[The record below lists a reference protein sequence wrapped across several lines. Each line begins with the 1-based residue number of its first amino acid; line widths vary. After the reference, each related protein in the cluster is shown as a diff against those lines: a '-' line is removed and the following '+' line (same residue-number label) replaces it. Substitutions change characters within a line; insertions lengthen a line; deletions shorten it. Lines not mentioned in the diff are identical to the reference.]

1 MIGKLDLYRVFS
13 IVAKNNSFSRA
24 AKDLF
29 MTQPAVSQAMMQ
41 LEKELGTRLFNRTPK
56 GVTLTTEGSLLYEY
70 TNSALGLLDAG
81 EEKLLEFK
89 NLTTGQLK
97 IGVGDT
103 ISRFFLMPY
112 LEAFHTMYPNIKLQM
127 LNGTTSEICNFI
139 KSGEVDIGLCNFPIE
154 DPTLQLTACTEVQD
168 IFVCGEKY
176 KTLASKS
183 VSFEDL
189 LKFPLIFLEKK
200 SNSRKY
206 VEDYLF
212 ARGIRIE
219 PEFELGS
226 HDLVL
231 EFARSNL
238 GIACVTKEFSKD
250 YLQRGLLYELTLTES
265 IPRRSIGMCYLRSV
279 PLSRAALK
287 FVEIIE
293 EKQERKRLHSR
304 IKK

>member
-13 IVAKNNSFSRA
+13 VVAKNNSFSSA
-24 AKDLF
+24 AKDLY
-29 MTQPAVSQAMMQ
+29 MTQPAVSQAIMQ
-41 LEKELGTRLFNRTPK
+41 LENELGTRLFNRTPK
-56 GVTLTTEGSLLYEY
+56 GVTLTTEGSLLFEY

-139 KSGEVDIGLCNFPIE
+139 KSGEVDIGFCNFPIE
-154 DPTLQLTACTEVQD
+154 DSTLQLTVCTDIQD

-176 KTLASKS
+176 KTLSSKS
-183 VSFEDL
+183 LSYEDL

-212 ARGIRIE
+212 ARGVHIE

-250 YLQRGLLYELTLTES
+250 YLQRGLLYELTLRES
-265 IPRRSIGMCYLRSV
+265 IPTRSIGMCYLKSV
-279 PLSRAALK
+279 PLSRAAMK

-293 EKQERKRLHSR
+293 SKHFNTRRTIKRA
-304 IKK
+304 

>member
-13 IVAKNNSFSRA
+13 VVAKNNSFSSA
-24 AKDLF
+24 AKDLY

-41 LEKELGTRLFNRTPK
+41 LENELGTRLFNRTPK
-56 GVTLTTEGSLLYEY
+56 GVTLTTEGSLLFEY

-139 KSGEVDIGLCNFPIE
+139 KSGEVDIGFCNFPIE
-154 DPTLQLTACTEVQD
+154 DSTLQLTVCTDIQD

-176 KTLASKS
+176 KTLSSKS
-183 VSFEDL
+183 LSYEDL

-212 ARGIRIE
+212 ARGVHIE
-219 PEFELGS
+219 PEFGLGS

-250 YLQRGLLYELTLTES
+250 YLQRGLLYELTLRES
-265 IPRRSIGMCYLRSV
+265 IPTRSIGMCYLKSV
-279 PLSRAALK
+279 PLSRAAMK

-293 EKQERKRLHSR
+293 SKHFNTRRTIKRA
-304 IKK
+304 

>member
-13 IVAKNNSFSRA
+13 VVAKNSSFSRA
-24 AKDLF
+24 AKDLY

-70 TNSALGLLDAG
+70 TNSALGLLVAG
-81 EEKLLEFK
+81 EEKLFEFK

-127 LNGTTSEICNFI
+127 FNGTTSEICNFI
-139 KSGEVDIGLCNFPIE
+139 KSGEADVGFCNFPVE
-154 DPTLQLTACTEVQD
+154 DPTLQLTVCTEVQD

-176 KTLASKS
+176 RTLETKS
-183 VSFEDL
+183 LSYEDL
-189 LKFPLIFLEKK
+189 SKFPLIFLEKK

-206 VEDYLF
+206 VENYLF
-212 ARGIRIE
+212 AKGIQIA

-250 YLQRGLLYELTLTES
+250 YLQRGLLYELTLLES
-265 IPRRSIGMCYLRSV
+265 IPKRSIGMCYLKSV
-279 PLSRAALK
+279 PLSRAATK

-293 EKQERKRLHSR
+293 NKEERKRINR
-304 IKK
+304 RT

>member
-13 IVAKNNSFSRA
+13 VVAKNSSFSRA

-56 GVTLTTEGSLLYEY
+56 GITLTTEGKLLYEY

-139 KSGEVDIGLCNFPIE
+139 KSGEVDVGLCNFPLE
-154 DPTLQLTACTEVQD
+154 DVSLQLTVCTEIQD

-176 KTLASKS
+176 KTLQSKRLS
-183 VSFEDL
+183 YEDL
-189 LKFPLIFLEKK
+189 LKFPLVFLEKK
-200 SNSRKY
+200 SNSRNY
-206 VEDYLF
+206 VENYLMGQ
-212 ARGIRIE
+212 GIQIA

-238 GIACVTKEFSKD
+238 GIACVTKEFSMD
-250 YLQRGLLYELTLTES
+250 YLQRGLLYELPLMES
-265 IPRRSIGMCYLRSV
+265 IPTRSIGMCYLKSV
-279 PLSRAALK
+279 PLSRAATK

-293 EKQERKRLHSR
+293 HKQARKPINPRPL
-304 IKK
+304 K

>member
-13 IVAKNNSFSRA
+13 VVAKNSSFSRA

-56 GVTLTTEGSLLYEY
+56 GVTLTTEGKLLYEY

-139 KSGEVDIGLCNFPIE
+139 KSGEVDVGLCNFPLE
-154 DPTLQLTACTEVQD
+154 DARLQLTVCTEIQD

-176 KTLASKS
+176 KTLQSKRLS
-183 VSFEDL
+183 YEDL

-200 SNSRKY
+200 SNSRNY
-206 VEDYLF
+206 VENYLM
-212 ARGIRIE
+212 AQGIQIA

-238 GIACVTKEFSKD
+238 GIACVTKEFSMD
-250 YLQRGLLYELTLTES
+250 YLQRGLLYELPLMES
-265 IPRRSIGMCYLRSV
+265 IPTRSIGMCYLKSV
-279 PLSRAALK
+279 PLSRAATK

-293 EKQERKRLHSR
+293 RKQARKPINPRPL
-304 IKK
+304 K

>member
-13 IVAKNNSFSRA
+13 IVAKNSSFSRA

-56 GVTLTTEGSLLYEY
+56 GVTLTTEGRLLYEY

-154 DPTLQLTACTEVQD
+154 DQTLQLTACTEVQD

-176 KTLASKS
+176 KMLASKS
-183 VSFEDL
+183 LSYEDL
-189 LKFPLIFLEKK
+189 LKFPLVFLEKK

-212 ARGIRIE
+212 AKGIRIE

-265 IPRRSIGMCYLRSV
+265 VPTRSIGMCYLKSV

-293 EKQERKRLHSR
+293 QKQERKRLNSR
-304 IKK
+304 IIK

>member
-13 IVAKNNSFSRA
+13 VVAKNSSFSRA

-56 GVTLTTEGSLLYEY
+56 GVTLTTEGKLLYEY

-139 KSGEVDIGLCNFPIE
+139 KSGEVDVGLCNFPLE
-154 DPTLQLTACTEVQD
+154 DVSLQLTVCTEIQD

-176 KTLASKS
+176 KTLQSKRLS
-183 VSFEDL
+183 YEDL

-200 SNSRKY
+200 SNSRNY
-206 VEDYLF
+206 VENYLLGQ
-212 ARGIRIE
+212 GIQIA

-238 GIACVTKEFSKD
+238 GIACVTKEFSMD
-250 YLQRGLLYELTLTES
+250 YLQRGLLYELPLTES
-265 IPRRSIGMCYLRSV
+265 IPTRSIGMCYLKSV
-279 PLSRAALK
+279 PLSRAATK

-293 EKQERKRLHSR
+293 RKQARKPINPRPL
-304 IKK
+304 K

>member
-13 IVAKNNSFSRA
+13 VVAKNSSFSSA
-24 AKDLF
+24 AKDLY

-41 LEKELGTRLFNRTPK
+41 LENELGTRLFNRTPK
-56 GVTLTTEGSLLYEY
+56 GVTLTTEGSLLFEY

-139 KSGEVDIGLCNFPIE
+139 KSGEVDIGFCNFPIE
-154 DPTLQLTACTEVQD
+154 DSTLQLTVCTDIQD

-176 KTLASKS
+176 KTLSSKS
-183 VSFEDL
+183 LSYEDL

-212 ARGIRIE
+212 ARGVHIE

-250 YLQRGLLYELTLTES
+250 YLQRGLLYELTLRES
-265 IPRRSIGMCYLRSV
+265 IPTRSIGMCYLKSV
-279 PLSRAALK
+279 PLSRAAMK

-293 EKQERKRLHSR
+293 SKHFNTRRTIKRA
-304 IKK
+304 

>member
-13 IVAKNNSFSRA
+13 VVAKNSSFSRA

-56 GVTLTTEGSLLYEY
+56 GVTLTTEGKLLYEY

-139 KSGEVDIGLCNFPIE
+139 KSGEVDVGLCNFPLE
-154 DPTLQLTACTEVQD
+154 DASLQLTVCTEIQD

-176 KTLASKS
+176 KTLQSKRLS
-183 VSFEDL
+183 YEDL

-200 SNSRKY
+200 SNSRNY
-206 VEDYLF
+206 VENYLM
-212 ARGIRIE
+212 AQGIQIA

-238 GIACVTKEFSKD
+238 GIACVTKEFSMD
-250 YLQRGLLYELTLTES
+250 YLQRGLLYELPLMES
-265 IPRRSIGMCYLRSV
+265 IPTRSIGMCYLKSV
-279 PLSRAALK
+279 PLSRAATK

-293 EKQERKRLHSR
+293 HKQARKPINPRPL
-304 IKK
+304 K

>member
-13 IVAKNNSFSRA
+13 VVAKNNSFSRA
-24 AKDLF
+24 ARDLY

-56 GVTLTTEGSLLYEY
+56 GVTLTTEGSLLFEY

-154 DPTLQLTACTEVQD
+154 DATLQLTVCTKVQD

-176 KTLASKS
+176 RTLMSKKL
-183 VSFEDL
+183 SFEDL
-189 LKFPLIFLEKK
+189 LKFPLVFLERK

-212 ARGIRIE
+212 ARGIHIE

-250 YLQRGLLYELTLTES
+250 YLQRGLLYELTLTEQ
-265 IPRRSIGMCYLRSV
+265 IPARSIGMCYLKSV
-279 PLSRAALK
+279 PLSRAAAK
-287 FVEIIE
+287 FVDIIE
-293 EKQERKRLHSR
+293 QKQERKRLNPR
-304 IKK
+304 NIK

>member
-13 IVAKNNSFSRA
+13 IVAKNSSFSRA

-56 GVTLTTEGSLLYEY
+56 GVTLTTEGRLLYEY

-154 DPTLQLTACTEVQD
+154 DQTLQLTACTEVQD

-176 KTLASKS
+176 KMLASKS
-183 VSFEDL
+183 LSYEDL
-189 LKFPLIFLEKK
+189 LKFPLVFLEKK

-212 ARGIRIE
+212 AKGIRIE

-265 IPRRSIGMCYLRSV
+265 IPTRSIGMCYLKSV

-293 EKQERKRLHSR
+293 QKQERKRLNSR
-304 IKK
+304 IIK

>member
-13 IVAKNNSFSRA
+13 VVAKNSSFSRA

-41 LEKELGTRLFNRTPK
+41 LERELGTRLFNRTPK
-56 GVTLTTEGSLLYEY
+56 GVTLTTEGKLLFEY

-112 LEAFHTMYPNIKLQM
+112 LESFHTMYPNIKLQM

-139 KSGEVDIGLCNFPIE
+139 KSGEADVGLCNFPIE
-154 DPTLQLTACTEVQD
+154 DISLQLTACTEVQD

-176 KTLASKS
+176 KTLKSKS
-183 VSFEDL
+183 LSFADL

-200 SNSRKY
+200 SNSRNY
-206 VEDYLF
+206 VETYLMSK
-212 ARGIRIE
+212 GIQIA

-250 YLQRGLLYELTLTES
+250 YLQRGLLYELPLVES
-265 IPRRSIGMCYLRSV
+265 IPNRSIGMCYLKSV
-279 PLSRAALK
+279 PLSRAATK
-287 FVEIIE
+287 FIEIIE
-293 EKQERKRLHSR
+293 RKQARKQINPRTL
-304 IKK
+304 K

>member
-13 IVAKNNSFSRA
+13 VVAKNNSFSSA
-24 AKDLF
+24 AKDLY

-41 LEKELGTRLFNRTPK
+41 LENELGTRLFNRTPK
-56 GVTLTTEGSLLYEY
+56 GVTLTTEGSLLFEY
-70 TNSALGLLDAG
+70 TNSAIGLLDAG

-139 KSGEVDIGLCNFPIE
+139 KSGEVDIGFCNFPIE
-154 DPTLQLTACTEVQD
+154 DSTLQLTVCTDIQD

-176 KTLASKS
+176 KTLSSKS
-183 VSFEDL
+183 LSYEDL

-212 ARGIRIE
+212 ARGVHIE

-250 YLQRGLLYELTLTES
+250 YLQRGLLYELTLRES
-265 IPRRSIGMCYLRSV
+265 IPARSIGMCYLKSV
-279 PLSRAALK
+279 PLSRAAMK

-293 EKQERKRLHSR
+293 SKHFNTRRTIKRA
-304 IKK
+304 

>member
-13 IVAKNNSFSRA
+13 VVAKNNSFSSA
-24 AKDLF
+24 AKDLY

-41 LEKELGTRLFNRTPK
+41 LENELGTRLFNRTPK
-56 GVTLTTEGSLLYEY
+56 GVTLTTEGSLLFEY

-139 KSGEVDIGLCNFPIE
+139 KSGEVDIGFCNFPIE
-154 DPTLQLTACTEVQD
+154 DSTLQLTVCTDIQD

-176 KTLASKS
+176 KTLSSKS
-183 VSFEDL
+183 LSYEDL

-212 ARGIRIE
+212 ARGVHIE

-250 YLQRGLLYELTLTES
+250 YLKRGLLYELTLRES
-265 IPRRSIGMCYLRSV
+265 IPTRSIGMCYLKSV
-279 PLSRAALK
+279 PLSRAAMK

-293 EKQERKRLHSR
+293 SKHFNTRRTIKRA
-304 IKK
+304 

>member
-13 IVAKNNSFSRA
+13 IVAKNNSFSSA
-24 AKDLF
+24 AKDLY
-29 MTQPAVSQAMMQ
+29 MTQPAVSQAIMQ

-56 GVTLTTEGSLLYEY
+56 GVTLTTEGKLLYEY

-103 ISRFFLMPY
+103 ISRFYLMPY
-112 LEAFHTMYPNIKLQM
+112 LETFHTMYPNIKLQM

-154 DPTLQLTACTEVQD
+154 DQTLQLTACTEVQD

-183 VSFEDL
+183 LSFEDL

-206 VEDYLF
+206 VEEYLF
-212 ARGIRIE
+212 ARGIFIE

-238 GIACVTKEFSKD
+238 GIACVTKEFSND
-250 YLQRGLLYELTLTES
+250 YLQRGFLYELTLSEC
-265 IPRRSIGMCYLRSV
+265 IPTRSIGMCYLRSV

-293 EKQERKRLHSR
+293 HKQELKRLNPR
-304 IKK
+304 IIK

>member
-13 IVAKNNSFSRA
+13 VVAKNNSFSSA
-24 AKDLF
+24 AKDLY

-41 LEKELGTRLFNRTPK
+41 LENELGTRLFNRTPK
-56 GVTLTTEGSLLYEY
+56 GVTLTTEGSLLFEY

-127 LNGTTSEICNFI
+127 LNGTTSEICNF
-139 KSGEVDIGLCNFPIE
+139 PIE
-154 DPTLQLTACTEVQD
+154 DSTLQLTVCTDIQD

-176 KTLASKS
+176 KTLSSKS
-183 VSFEDL
+183 LSYEDL

-212 ARGIRIE
+212 ARGVHIE

-250 YLQRGLLYELTLTES
+250 YLQRGLLYELTLRES
-265 IPRRSIGMCYLRSV
+265 IPTRSIGMCYLKSV
-279 PLSRAALK
+279 PLSRAAMK

-293 EKQERKRLHSR
+293 SKHFNTRRTIKRA
-304 IKK
+304 

>member
-13 IVAKNNSFSRA
+13 VVAKNSSFSKA

-56 GVTLTTEGSLLYEY
+56 GVTLTTEGKLLYEY

-139 KSGEVDIGLCNFPIE
+139 KSGEVDVGLCNFPIE
-154 DPTLQLTACTEVQD
+154 DVSLQLTVCTEIQD

-176 KTLASKS
+176 KTLQSKS
-183 VSFEDL
+183 LRFGDL

-200 SNSRKY
+200 SNSRNY
-206 VEDYLF
+206 VENYLLSK
-212 ARGIRIE
+212 GIQIA

-238 GIACVTKEFSKD
+238 GIACVTKEFSQD
-250 YLQRGLLYELTLTES
+250 YLQRGLLYELPLTES
-265 IPRRSIGMCYLRSV
+265 IPNRSIGMCYLKSV
-279 PLSRAALK
+279 PLSRAATK
-287 FVEIIE
+287 FIEIIE
-293 EKQERKRLHSR
+293 RKQARKPINPRTL
-304 IKK
+304 K

>member
-13 IVAKNNSFSRA
+13 IVAKNNSFSSA
-24 AKDLF
+24 AKDLY

-56 GVTLTTEGSLLYEY
+56 GVTLTTEGKLLYEY

-112 LEAFHTMYPNIKLQM
+112 LETFHTMYPNIKLQM

-154 DPTLQLTACTEVQD
+154 DQTLQLTACTEVQD

-183 VSFEDL
+183 LNFEDL

-212 ARGIRIE
+212 AKGIFIE

-238 GIACVTKEFSKD
+238 GIACVTKEFSND
-250 YLQRGLLYELTLTES
+250 YLQRGFLYELTLTES
-265 IPRRSIGMCYLRSV
+265 IPTRSIGMCYLKSV

-293 EKQERKRLHSR
+293 QKQERKRLNPR
-304 IKK
+304 IIK

>member
-1 MIGKLDLYRVFS
+1 MIGKLDLYRVFCV
-13 IVAKNNSFSRA
+13 VAKNNSFSRA
-24 AKDLF
+24 AKDLY

-56 GVTLTTEGSLLYEY
+56 GVTLTTEGSLLFEY

-112 LEAFHTMYPNIKLQM
+112 LEAFHTMYPSIKLQM

-139 KSGEVDIGLCNFPIE
+139 KSGEVDIGFCNFPIE
-154 DPTLQLTACTEVQD
+154 NSTLQLTVCTDIQD

-176 KTLASKS
+176 KTLSSKCLS
-183 VSFEDL
+183 YEDL

-200 SNSRKY
+200 SNSRRY

-212 ARGIRIE
+212 TKGVRIE

-250 YLQRGLLYELTLTES
+250 YLQQGHLYELALKEN
-265 IPRRSIGMCYLRSV
+265 IPARSIGMCYLKTV
-279 PLSRAALK
+279 PLSRAATK

-293 EKQERKRLHSR
+293 YKRLNTRRS
-304 IKK
+304 IKKA

>member
-13 IVAKNNSFSRA
+13 VVAKNNSFSKA
-24 AKDLF
+24 AKDLY

-56 GVTLTTEGSLLYEY
+56 GVTLTTEGGLLFEY

-112 LEAFHTMYPNIKLQM
+112 LEAFHTMYPNIKLQL
-127 LNGTTSEICNFI
+127 LNGTTSEICNFL
-139 KSGEVDIGLCNFPIE
+139 KSGEVDIGFCNFPIE
-154 DPTLQLTACTEVQD
+154 DSTLQLTVCTDIQD

-183 VSFEDL
+183 LSYQEL
-189 LKFPLIFLEKK
+189 LKFPLVFLEQK
-200 SNSRKY
+200 SNSRRY
-206 VEDYLF
+206 VEDYLV
-212 ARGIRIE
+212 AKGVHIE

-250 YLQRGLLYELTLTES
+250 YLQRGLLYELTLQES
-265 IPRRSIGMCYLRSV
+265 IPPRSIGMCYLKTV
-279 PLSRAALK
+279 PLSRAATK

-293 EKQERKRLHSR
+293 QKRLNTR
-304 IKK
+304 KIMKKA

>member
-13 IVAKNNSFSRA
+13 VVAKNNSFSRA
-24 AKDLF
+24 AKDLY

-56 GVTLTTEGSLLYEY
+56 GVTLTTEGSLLFEY

-139 KSGEVDIGLCNFPIE
+139 KSGEVDIGFCNFPIE
-154 DPTLQLTACTEVQD
+154 DSTLQLTVCTDIQD

-176 KTLASKS
+176 KTLSSKS
-183 VSFEDL
+183 LRYEDL

-206 VEDYLF
+206 VENYLL
-212 ARGIRIE
+212 ARGIYIE

-231 EFARSNL
+231 EFGRSNL

-250 YLQRGLLYELTLTES
+250 YLQRGHLYELTLSES
-265 IPRRSIGMCYLRSV
+265 IPARSIGMCYLKTV
-279 PLSRAALK
+279 PLSRAATK

-293 EKQERKRLHSR
+293 SKSLNTRRT
-304 IKK
+304 IKKA